1 MKIKPEIFLNS
12 KKEITYKKI
21 LITGSDE
28 TLITHVKDFVINDFK
43 NRNYFIDDSGN
54 YSSVV
59 GNLFTDKKT
68 LFLLSDIPNKNKV
81 NGWGGFED
89 QCVVIALINGKKASL
104 IKSTFIKESDAAVIE
119 CYKLNRGSKEIVLKK
134 FIENNDLNFSV
145 NVFWYILD
153 NFENNYVFFIK
164 QLQTLALFK
173 KKIELISDIE
183 KTILIENK
191 LEINKIF
198 FNVFKNNKLLTNVF
212 NKNIKSVSDF
222 YVFLGSTKSYF
233 EIISESSN
241 KEIAASGLP
250 RYLFA
255 EKKIFLEIYD
265 YMNKDKLFNI
275 FKQLSKAEL
284 MVRKHP
290 DLYSVIGLRFFLN
303 LKKTVIS

>member
-1 MKIKPEIFLNS
+1 M
-12 KKEITYKKI
+12 
-21 LITGSDE
+21 
-28 TLITHVKDFVINDFK
+28 
-43 NRNYFIDDSGN
+43 
-54 YSSVV
+54 
-59 GNLFTDKKT
+59 
-68 LFLLSDIPNKNKV
+68 
-81 NGWGGFED
+81 
-89 QCVVIALINGKKASL
+89 IALINGKKASL